1 MSQGQLFINGLSRR
15 TEAIFR
21 RFCAINDLTFSQAL
35 DLLTHFM
42 VSKDAI
48 VLFGGKVSGFEQLD
62 DQFREMM
69 SKTPEAYRRFSV
81 LQRYFGNLLMPLT
94 RADIE
99 RIDEELAVKDESP
112 IEIPE
117 VDL

>member
-1 MSQGQLFINGLSRR
+1 MSQLFINGLSRR

-21 RFCAINDLTFSQAL
+21 RFCAINDFTFAESL

-42 VSKDAI
+42 VARDGIA
-48 VLFGGKVSGFEQLD
+48 LFGGKVSGFEHLD

-69 SKTPEAYRRFSV
+69 YKTPEAYRRYSV

-99 RIDEELAVKDESP
+99 HIDEELAAEDENP
-112 IEIPE
+112 IEIPDVE
-117 VDL
+117 P